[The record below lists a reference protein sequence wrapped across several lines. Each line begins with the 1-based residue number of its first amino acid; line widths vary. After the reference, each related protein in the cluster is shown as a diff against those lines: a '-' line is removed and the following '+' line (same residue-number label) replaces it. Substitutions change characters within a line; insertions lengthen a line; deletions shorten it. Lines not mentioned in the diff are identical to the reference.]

1 MALETIMIVN
11 DDIDDVVKMQE
22 RLQNVRVL
30 VSGQRFAAKGTE
42 AHEARVIVL
51 DNDANG
57 LEESRGVKTLRELR
71 EKTDAPVVY
80 TSFQPGWVA
89 DEVKQ
94 TPGVTVVR
102 TDQALDYLAREHGI
116 ELTEPVVAEENGEP
130 QLNVMVTYNE
140 VTGYKSDMYGNGKLL
155 IVSFDQ
161 RSNSRSAQQIVAD
174 NLKNVFGSFDW
185 KKDRE
190 LVRNVFAYDGVRA
203 EGYAAYSAAAM
214 GHGIRLQV
222 KMLTCQCDS
231 ERKRYF
237 RDSMDTKMYQVECG
251 GRSSL
256 GAIADEILG
265 ITRVVPGRLPMP
277 RSEILEVAKRYEI

>member
-1 MALETIMIVN
+1 MRLGKILIVN

-22 RLQNVRVL
+22 RLRNIEVL
-30 VSGQRFAAKGTE
+30 VSGQRFAARGTE
-42 AHEARVIVL
+42 AYEARVILL
-51 DNDANG
+51 DNDAND
-57 LEESRGVKTLRELR
+57 LEEARGVKTLRELR

-102 TDQALDYLAREHGI
+102 TDQALDYLAREHGV
-116 ELTEPVVAEENGEP
+116 ELAEPVAAEETGEP

-155 IVSFDQ
+155 IVSFDE
-161 RSNSRSAQQIVAD
+161 RSNKRSAQQIVAD

-185 KKDRE
+185 RKDRE
-190 LVRNVFAYDGVRA
+190 IVRNVFAYDGVRA

-222 KMLTCQCDS
+222 KMLTCPCDP
-231 ERKRYF
+231 ERKSNF
-237 RDSMDTKMYQVECG
+237 RDTMDTRMYRVECG
-251 GRSSL
+251 GRESL

-265 ITRVVPGRLPMP
+265 ITRVVPGRLPMTKEEVH
-277 RSEILEVAKRYEI
+277 EIAPRYEI